1 MRNNDLAGRLARDS
15 KVSKATAADELSRVV
30 HGIVKNLRR
39 GLPVRLPGLGTFL
52 PGKQPNFQFDLE
64 PAPRGRRK

>member
-1 MRNNDLAGRLARDS
+1 MKNNDLAGRLARES

-39 GLPVRLPGLGTFL
+39 GRPVRWPGLGTFL
-52 PGKQPNFQFDLE
+52 PGKQPNFQFDLR
-64 PAPRGRRK
+64 PAARRRN